1 MGRLL
6 LCLITIMFAAA
17 SASAT
22 PVTFYFTSGS
32 AHVTATA
39 GGTVIM
45 DENIALDGVFVT
57 FDSAEPELV
66 DFSITTPQS
75 GPIVLLNDY
84 GGFDTFVIES
94 AGITPG
100 VDYSNLVMT
109 PAGPNAPNA
118 WNFLVGP
125 VDVAGV
131 YSASH
136 SSGDPP
142 PQNNITVPFVGG
154 SHLNGSIDTDL
165 MIFELMGITLA
176 ELPGGE
182 FGETDDLIILAD
194 LVWTGVIP
202 EPGTALLLSSGLVGL
217 AAMRRRD
224 TKHERRA

>member
-22 PVTFYFTSGS
+22 PVTFFFTSGS

-39 GGTVIM
+39 GATVIM
-45 DENIALDGVFVT
+45 DETIALNGVFVT
-57 FDSAEPELV
+57 FDSAVPELV
-66 DFSITTPQS
+66 DFTITTPQS
-75 GPIVLLNDY
+75 APISLLNPY
-84 GGFDTFVIES
+84 GPYDTFVIES

-100 VDYSNLVMT
+100 VGFSNIVLA
-109 PAGPNAPNA
+109 PSGPSA
-118 WNFLVGP
+118 WTFLVGP
-125 VDVAGV
+125 VDVDGV

-136 SSGDPP
+136 TSGIPP
-142 PQNNITVPFVGG
+142 PANNLVVPFVG
-154 SHLNGSIDTDL
+154 SSFLNGSIDTDL

-176 ELPGGE
+176 EIPGAE
-182 FGETDDLIILAD
+182 FGEVDDLIIKAD
-194 LVWTGVIP
+194 LIWTGAIP

-224 TKHERRA
+224 TKRNRRA